1 MNPALR
7 SSAAH
12 VFVGSL
18 AQPVLDDDDAHH
30 LRVLRIS
37 ESDRVSLCDGNGAWA
52 VAHLHRGGE
61 LVLIEVGESAPLPP
75 RRRVLS
81 AIPKGDRPEW
91 MVQKLTEVG
100 CTSIGFVVCE
110 RSVVHWE
117 GDRLARQ
124 MERLRR
130 VARQAAMQSRCLW
143 VPTVE
148 APVDVSTIV
157 DSGGVAVADL
167 DGGPLEEGV
176 HTIVVGP
183 EGGWNHTERG
193 YSATVCLSSQV
204 LRVETAA
211 MAAGIALANKSH
223 GAL

>member
-12 VFVGSL
+12 VFVETLSC
-18 AQPVLDDDDAHH
+18 PILDDDDAHH

-37 ESDRVSLCDGNGAWA
+37 EADQVSLCDGDGGWA
-52 VAHLHRGGE
+52 IAHLRRNGE
-61 LVLIEVGESAPLPP
+61 LEVVDVGERVP
-75 RRRVLS
+75 RPEQRRVLS
-81 AIPKGDRPEW
+81 AIAKGDRPEW

-100 CTSIGFVVCE
+100 CTAIGFVVCQ
-110 RSVVHWE
+110 RSVVHWDGE
-117 GDRLARQ
+117 RLVRQ

-143 VPTVE
+143 VPVIE
-148 APVDVSTIV
+148 PPVDISTVV
-157 DSGGVAVADL
+157 DQAGVAVADP
-167 DGGPLEEGV
+167 DGGPLGDEV
-176 HTIVVGP
+176 HTVVIGP
-183 EGGWNHTERG
+183 EGGWSHTERG
-193 YSATVCLSSQV
+193 SSATVCLSSQV

-211 MAAGIALANKSH
+211 VVAGVALANKSH